1 MAIPRRGRL
10 RVSSAPR
17 AGDALLLVGRISPDD
32 VERLCRRLQTC
43 AERPPRGPI
52 LCDAGMLADPDLRT
66 IDALARIQLS
76 ARRLGRELRLRNA
89 SSELAELLD
98 LAGLRGVIRTA

>member
-1 MAIPRRGRL
+1 
-10 RVSSAPR
+10 
-17 AGDALLLVGRISPDD
+17 
-32 VERLCRRLQTC
+32 
-43 AERPPRGPI
+43 
-52 LCDAGMLADPDLRT
+52 MLADPDLRT